1 MGGTWERKV
10 PRGDRDP
17 ERSYRPVDTQRH
29 AETETQAQREME
41 RPERS
46 GVRYRDYERPKE
58 TSAEVAKR
66 SGKNMNDIDTETPRG
81 MQGHRKTARQ
91 KRPRSLDLK
100 KESALQRKQEVR

>member
-1 MGGTWERKV
+1 
-10 PRGDRDP
+10 
-17 ERSYRPVDTQRH
+17 
-29 AETETQAQREME
+29 ME

-58 TSAEVAKR
+58 TRAEVAKR

-100 KESALQRKQEVR
+100 KESALQREQEVR

>member
-1 MGGTWERKV
+1 
-10 PRGDRDP
+10 
-17 ERSYRPVDTQRH
+17 
-29 AETETQAQREME
+29 ME

-81 MQGHRKTARQ
+81 MQGQPWFYMMLFLYAFKTF
-91 KRPRSLDLK
+91 KDIGKS
-100 KESALQRKQEVR
+100 ENIVRLWSQFWGLAHSY